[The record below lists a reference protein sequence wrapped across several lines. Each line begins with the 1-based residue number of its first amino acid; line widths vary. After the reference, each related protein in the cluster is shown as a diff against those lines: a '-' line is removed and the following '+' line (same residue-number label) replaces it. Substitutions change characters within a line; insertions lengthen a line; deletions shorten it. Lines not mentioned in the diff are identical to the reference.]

1 MLSVVLSRPSKKRA
15 IQALINQ
22 CHDLLNV
29 PGYIFTSITQKQGI
43 AGDVVMKGKEKMVSN
58 HSRVPYQ
65 RTGKPEEVAEAVL
78 FLAESRTHNNDHD
91 EEGDH
96 KNDDFK
102 SDDND
107 NDDSLQ
113 TTMTS
118 SSKSSLLE
126 TSAFESERSGLQT
139 SPVGETA

>member
-78 FLAESRTHNNDHD
+78 FLAESVI
-91 EEGDH
+91 
-96 KNDDFK
+96 F
-102 SDDND
+102 
-107 NDDSLQ
+107 
-113 TTMTS
+113 
-118 SSKSSLLE
+118 
-126 TSAFESERSGLQT
+126 
-139 SPVGETA
+139 